1 MTTLSEPSRELVSR
15 ISREI
20 DFKDR
25 LIGSNL
31 HERAGVKTIS
41 LYSLHELY
49 MLLNKPYPQ
58 AHVCY
63 PVIQFIDNVFLYKI
77 IFALKLCHAQEGWP
91 TNIQRIHVAS
101 YAMKPWPITTSPSNK
116 TSPCPG
122 VMSRC
127 GWHSIS

>member
-1 MTTLSEPSRELVSR
+1 MDKLSESSHELVSL
-15 ISREI
+15 ISREV

-58 AHVCY
+58 IDLHKTENWIRM
-63 PVIQFIDNVFLYKI
+63 VIRDEELAAQIKTFMEQPGSDLE
-77 IFALKLCHAQEGWP
+77 KLLH
-91 TNIQRIHVAS
+91 IRVLI
-101 YAMKPWPITTSPSNK
+101 
-116 TSPCPG
+116 G
-122 VMSRC
+122 VRLGQCRAEDS
-127 GWHSIS
+127 

>member
-1 MTTLSEPSRELVSR
+1 MDKFSEPSREFVSL
-15 ISREI
+15 ISREV

-58 AHVCY
+58 IDLHKMERWLRI
-63 PVIQFIDNVFLYKI
+63 VIRDEELAARIKTVMEQPGSDLE
-77 IFALKLCHAQEGWP
+77 KLLHMRDLIGLRL
-91 TNIQRIHVAS
+91 IQCRPQDS
-101 YAMKPWPITTSPSNK
+101 
-116 TSPCPG
+116 
-122 VMSRC
+122 
-127 GWHSIS
+127 

>member
-1 MTTLSEPSRELVSR
+1 VDKLSEPSHELVSL
-15 ISREI
+15 ISREV

-58 AHVCY
+58 IDLHKMESWLRI
-63 PVIQFIDNVFLYKI
+63 VIRDEELAARIKTVMEQPGSDLD
-77 IFALKLCHAQEGWP
+77 KLLHMRDLIGLRLVQCRAQD
-91 TNIQRIHVAS
+91 R
-101 YAMKPWPITTSPSNK
+101 
-116 TSPCPG
+116 
-122 VMSRC
+122 
-127 GWHSIS
+127 

>member
-1 MTTLSEPSRELVSR
+1 MDKFSEPSRELVSL
-15 ISREI
+15 ISREV

-58 AHVCY
+58 IELQKLEVWIRT
-63 PVIQFIDNVFLYKI
+63 VIKDEELAARIKTISEQPGSDLE
-77 IFALKLCHAQEGWP
+77 KLLHMRDLIGLRL
-91 TNIQRIHVAS
+91 IQCRPQDS
-101 YAMKPWPITTSPSNK
+101 
-116 TSPCPG
+116 
-122 VMSRC
+122 
-127 GWHSIS
+127 

>member
-1 MTTLSEPSRELVSR
+1 MDNLSAPSRELVLL
-15 ISREI
+15 ISREV

-58 AHVCY
+58 IDLNKIEHWVRM
-63 PVIQFIDNVFLYKI
+63 VIKDEELAERIKMVIGQPENDFD
-77 IFALKLCHAQEGWP
+77 KLLQIRDLVGVRLTQCRAQDES
-91 TNIQRIHVAS
+91 ILQKDV
-101 YAMKPWPITTSPSNK
+101 IT
-116 TSPCPG
+116 
-122 VMSRC
+122 M
-127 GWHSIS
+127 